1 MAEISELRSLLI
13 TTTQLLADGMTPQRV
28 SRAVSS
34 RELVRLRPGFYV
46 EGSARGLPREDK
58 HLLNI
63 LAADAALGSP
73 VFSHASAALVH
84 GLPSWGL
91 PLAKVTVSANSRN
104 PRTHTTRV
112 MKHHSV
118 VLREDEVTCIGGL
131 RVTSAARTVGDLAR
145 TVGRD
150 ASVAVADAALIRK
163 LVVPGSLERVLDQ
176 SAGLAGVRKARA
188 AMALVDGRSES
199 VAETRSRLT
208 FIDQGLPTPET
219 QVNIFDT
226 HGSRVA
232 RVDFLWREF
241 GVIGECDGFGKYFD
255 GADSA
260 ELRRR
265 LGREKDRDAELLA
278 LGYRVLHWR
287 WADLEQPRLL
297 AERIRRVLYEVA
309 A

>member
-131 RVTSAARTVGDLAR
+131 RVSSAARTVGDLAR

-287 WADLEQPRLL
+287 WADLEQPRFL
-297 AERIRRVLYEVA
+297 AERVRRVLYPVA

>member
-118 VLREDEVTCIGGL
+118 VLPEDEVTCIGGL

-163 LVVPGSLERVLDQ
+163 LVVPASLERVLDQ

-287 WADLEQPRLL
+287 WADLEQPRFL
-297 AERIRRVLYEVA
+297 AERVRRVLYPVA